1 MDERTAPR
9 GGPEGGRAFRLL
21 WAGETVSKTGTAV
34 TSVAL
39 PLLATLT
46 LRASPFVIG
55 LIAAAQWVPWLLAGL
70 PAGAWVDRW
79 NPRRVMLGCDLV
91 SALALGSVPL
101 AAAYGSLTV
110 AHLLVA
116 AFAVGLASVFF
127 STAYQVYLPLVVP
140 EDRLVGANARLQGS
154 ESSAQFAGPSLGG
167 VLAQAFGAV
176 SGLLVDAASF
186 AVSAVCLLLAP
197 APPDPS
203 PGAAPAGAGSAPRS
217 VRREVREGLAFVLGD
232 RLLRLFTAV
241 AALTN
246 LAATATETLL
256 VVFLVRSVH
265 LSAGLVGVLIAAS
278 GIGGVLGAVAAVP
291 LVGRL
296 GEARTGWLSL
306 AATAPFALLV
316 PLTAPGPAL
325 ALYVVGTAVPAT
337 GMIVYNVVVSSFR
350 QRHVPRG
357 ILGRVCATMRFL
369 MFGAIPLGAV
379 VGGLLGS
386 VLGPRGGLWC
396 VTGLALLPAAM
407 LAASPLRRMTDL
419 TLLPVTLTPP
429 APARPAVPTAPRAQ
443 AATAPT
449 PARPTADPDRPV
461 RPRVQAA
468 TRPPA

>member
-1 MDERTAPR
+1 MEDRTAR
-9 GGPEGGRAFRLL
+9 RAGPTGDRAFRLL

-101 AAAYGSLTV
+101 AAAYGALTV

-116 AFAVGLASVFF
+116 AFAVGLAGVFF
-127 STAYQVYLPLVVP
+127 STAYQVYLPLVVA

-167 VLAQAFGAV
+167 ALAQVFGAV

-186 AVSAVCLLLAP
+186 VASAVCLLLAP
-197 APPDPS
+197 APP
-203 PGAAPAGAGSAPRS
+203 AAPAAGAGLGAPGEPPRS
-217 VRREVREGLAFVLGD
+217 VRREVREGLRFVLGD

-246 LAATATETLL
+246 FAATATETLL

-265 LSAGLVGVLIAAS
+265 LSPGLVGVLVAVS
-278 GIGGVLGAVAAVP
+278 GVGGVVGALAAVP
-291 LVGRL
+291 LVGRF
-296 GEARTGWLSL
+296 GQARTGWLSL

-325 ALYVVGTAVPAT
+325 ALYVAGTAVPAT

-350 QRHVPRG
+350 QQHVPRR

-379 VGGLLGS
+379 TGGLLGS
-386 VLGPRGGLWC
+386 LLGPRGGLWC

-407 LAASPLRRMTDL
+407 LAGSPLRRMTEL
-419 TLLPVTLTPP
+419 TLLPVGSPEP
-429 APARPAVPTAPRAQ
+429 APSAGARPAARVPSRTA
-443 AATAPT
+443 
-449 PARPTADPDRPV
+449 
-461 RPRVQAA
+461 
-468 TRPPA
+468 